1 MKIKLATR
9 QSELALFQ
17 ANYVMNK
24 IQTQH
29 AEVEVELVPMTSEGD
44 QTEKPL
50 HEIGGKGLFVTKLES
65 ALETGEADIA
75 VHSLKDVP
83 AKIDIQYSIAAIFER
98 EDPSDVLL
106 SRNGSSLADFPSNAS
121 IGTSSPRRKA
131 QILRARTD
139 LNIIPVRGNIS
150 TRIRKLHEGHF
161 DGLIVAKAALNRLNM
176 ELTNAYEFSIQE
188 MLPAAS
194 QGFIGVECL
203 KSKEEIMS
211 IMNSIN
217 NSSQMALANAE
228 REFVAR
234 LNGSCLSPIAILCKE
249 ELYGINIS
257 AKVLS
262 QNGQKEIYR
271 EIKSSYEN
279 LTQDIHSLAEDFIS
293 NDAHLIILEQ

>member
-1 MKIKLATR
+1 MKIKIATR

-24 IQTQH
+24 IQTQY

-65 ALETGEADIA
+65 ALETGKADIA

-106 SRNGSSLADFPSNAS
+106 SRNGSSLTDFPSNAS

-176 ELTNAYEFSIQE
+176 ELTNAYEFSMHE

-228 REFVAR
+228 REFVAY

>member
-1 MKIKLATR
+1 MKIKIATR

-24 IQTQH
+24 IQTKH

-106 SRNGSSLADFPSNAS
+106 SRNGSSLTDFPSNAS

-176 ELTNAYEFSIQE
+176 ELTNAYEFSMQE

-228 REFVAR
+228 REFVAY

>member
-1 MKIKLATR
+1 MKIKIATR

-24 IQTQH
+24 IQAQH

-176 ELTNAYEFSIQE
+176 ELTNAYEFSMQE

-228 REFVAR
+228 REFVAY

>member
-1 MKIKLATR
+1 MKIKIATR

-106 SRNGSSLADFPSNAS
+106 SRNGSSLTDFPSNAS

-176 ELTNAYEFSIQE
+176 ELTNAYEFSMQE

-203 KSKEEIMS
+203 KSNEEIMS

-228 REFVAR
+228 REFVAY

>member
-1 MKIKLATR
+1 MKIKIATR

-24 IQTQH
+24 IQAQH

-176 ELTNAYEFSIQE
+176 ELTNAYEFSMQE

-203 KSKEEIMS
+203 KSNEEIMS

-228 REFVAR
+228 REFVAY

>member
-1 MKIKLATR
+1 MKIKIATR

-24 IQTQH
+24 IQAQH

-106 SRNGSSLADFPSNAS
+106 SRNGSSLTDFPSNAS

-176 ELTNAYEFSIQE
+176 ELTNAYEFSMQE

-228 REFVAR
+228 REFVAY

>member
-24 IQTQH
+24 IQTH
-29 AEVEVELVPMTSEGD
+29 HSDVEVELVPMSSDGD
-44 QTEKPL
+44 QTDKPL
-50 HEIGGKGLFVTKLES
+50 YEIGGKGLFVTKLES
-65 ALETGEADIA
+65 ALENGEADIA

-83 AKIDIQYSIAAIFER
+83 AKIDMEYSIAAVFKR
-98 EDPSDVLL
+98 EDPSDILL
-106 SRNGSSLADFPSNAS
+106 SINGSSLVDFPANSS

-131 QILRARTD
+131 QILRKRAD
-139 LNIIPVRGNIS
+139 LNIIPVRGNIA

-161 DGLIVAKAALNRLNM
+161 DGLIVAKAALNRLNIKS
-176 ELTNAYEFSIQE
+176 TNAYEFSMEE

-203 KSKEEIMS
+203 KSNKKIIS

-217 NSSQMALANAE
+217 NSSEMALANAE
-228 REFVAR
+228 REFVAS
-234 LNGSCLSPIAILCKE
+234 LNGSCLSPIAIICKE
-249 ELYGINIS
+249 EAHAINIS

-271 EIKSSYEN
+271 EIKSNHDN
-279 LTQDIHSLAEDFIS
+279 LTKDIHSLAVDFIS
-293 NDAHLIILEQ
+293 NDAHLIILE

>member
-24 IQTQH
+24 IQIQH
-29 AEVEVELVPMTSEGD
+29 TEIEVELVPMTSEGD

-83 AKIDIQYSIAAIFER
+83 AKIDMKYSIAAIFER

-106 SRNGSSLADFPSNAS
+106 SRNGSSLADFSSNAS

-139 LNIIPVRGNIS
+139 LNIIPVRGNIA

-161 DGLIVAKAALNRLNM
+161 DGLIVAKAALNRLNI
-176 ELTNAYEFSIQE
+176 ELTNAYEFSMQE

-203 KSKEEIMS
+203 KSNKEIISIMS
-211 IMNSIN
+211 SIN
-217 NSSQMALANAE
+217 NSSEMALANAE
-228 REFVAR
+228 REFVAS

-249 ELYGINIS
+249 DVYGINIS

-271 EIKSSYEN
+271 EIKSSHEN
-279 LTQDIHSLAEDFIS
+279 LTKDIHSLADDFIS
-293 NDAHLIILEQ
+293 NDAHLIILE

>member
-1 MKIKLATR
+1 MKIKIATR

-24 IQTQH
+24 IQAQH

-106 SRNGSSLADFPSNAS
+106 SRNGSSLTDFPSNAS

-176 ELTNAYEFSIQE
+176 ELTNAYEFSMQE

-228 REFVAR
+228 REFVAH

>member
-1 MKIKLATR
+1 MKIKIATR

-24 IQTQH
+24 IQAQH

-106 SRNGSSLADFPSNAS
+106 SRNGSSLTDFPSNAS

-176 ELTNAYEFSIQE
+176 ELTNAYEFSMQE

-203 KSKEEIMS
+203 KSNEEIIS

-228 REFVAR
+228 REFVAY

>member
-1 MKIKLATR
+1 MKIKIATR

-24 IQTQH
+24 IQTKH

-106 SRNGSSLADFPSNAS
+106 SRNGSSLTDFPSNAS

-176 ELTNAYEFSIQE
+176 ELTNAYEFSMQE

-211 IMNSIN
+211 IMNIIN

-228 REFVAR
+228 REFVAY

>member
-1 MKIKLATR
+1 MKIKIATR

-29 AEVEVELVPMTSEGD
+29 AEVEVKLVPMTSEGD
-44 QTEKPL
+44 QTEEPL

-83 AKIDIQYSIAAIFER
+83 AKIDTKYSIAAIFER
-98 EDPSDVLL
+98 ESPSDVLL
-106 SRNGSSLADFPSNAS
+106 SRNGSSLKDFPSNAS

-150 TRIRKLHEGHF
+150 TRIRKLREGHF
-161 DGLIVAKAALNRLNM
+161 DGLIVARAALNRLNI
-176 ELTNAYEFSIQE
+176 ELTNAYEFSMQE

-203 KSKEEIMS
+203 KSNEEIMS

-228 REFVAR
+228 REFVAS

-249 ELYGINIS
+249 ELFGINIS

-262 QNGQKEIYR
+262 LNGQKEIYR
-271 EIKSSYEN
+271 EIKSSYKN
-279 LTQDIHSLAEDFIS
+279 LTQDIHSLADDFIS
-293 NDAHLIILEQ
+293 NDAHLIILE

>member
-1 MKIKLATR
+1 MKIKIATR

-24 IQTQH
+24 IQAQH

-106 SRNGSSLADFPSNAS
+106 SRNGSSLKDFPSNAS

-176 ELTNAYEFSIQE
+176 ELTNAYEFSMQE

-228 REFVAR
+228 REFVAY

-279 LTQDIHSLAEDFIS
+279 LTQDIHSLAKDFIS

>member
-24 IQTQH
+24 IQTH
-29 AEVEVELVPMTSEGD
+29 HSDVEVELVPMSSDGD
-44 QTEKPL
+44 QTDKPL
-50 HEIGGKGLFVTKLES
+50 YEIGGKGLFVTKLES
-65 ALETGEADIA
+65 ALENGEADIA

-83 AKIDIQYSIAAIFER
+83 AKIDMKYSIAAVLKR
-98 EDPSDVLL
+98 EDPSDILL
-106 SRNGSSLADFPSNAS
+106 SINGSSLVDFPANSS

-131 QILRARTD
+131 QILRKRAD
-139 LNIIPVRGNIS
+139 LNIIPVRGNIA

-161 DGLIVAKAALNRLNM
+161 DGLIVAKAALNRLNI
-176 ELTNAYEFSIQE
+176 ESTNAYEFSMEE

-203 KSKEEIMS
+203 KSNKKIIS

-217 NSSQMALANAE
+217 NSSEMALANAE
-228 REFVAR
+228 REFVAS
-234 LNGSCLSPIAILCKE
+234 LNGSCLSPIAIICKE
-249 ELYGINIS
+249 EAHAINIS

-271 EIKSSYEN
+271 EIKSNHEN
-279 LTQDIHSLAEDFIS
+279 LTKDIHSLAVDFIS
-293 NDAHLIILEQ
+293 NDAHLIILE

>member
-1 MKIKLATR
+1 MKIKISTR

-24 IQTQH
+24 IQAQH

-106 SRNGSSLADFPSNAS
+106 SRNGSSLTDFPTNAS

-176 ELTNAYEFSIQE
+176 ELTNAYEFSMQE

-203 KSKEEIMS
+203 KSNEEIIS

-228 REFVAR
+228 REFVAY

>member
-1 MKIKLATR
+1 MKIKIATR

-29 AEVEVELVPMTSEGD
+29 AEVEVKLVPMTSEGD
-44 QTEKPL
+44 QTEEPL

-83 AKIDIQYSIAAIFER
+83 AKIDTKYSIAAIFER
-98 EDPSDVLL
+98 ESPSDVLL
-106 SRNGSSLADFPSNAS
+106 SRNGSSLKDFPSNAS

-150 TRIRKLHEGHF
+150 TRIRKLREGHF
-161 DGLIVAKAALNRLNM
+161 DGLIVARAALNRLNI
-176 ELTNAYEFSIQE
+176 ELTNAYEFSMQE

-203 KSKEEIMS
+203 KSNEEIMS

-228 REFVAR
+228 REFVAS

-249 ELYGINIS
+249 ELFGINIS

-271 EIKSSYEN
+271 EIKSSYKN
-279 LTQDIHSLAEDFIS
+279 LTQDIHSLADDFIS
-293 NDAHLIILEQ
+293 NDAHLIILE

>member
-24 IQTQH
+24 IQTH
-29 AEVEVELVPMTSEGD
+29 HSDVEVELVPMSSDGD
-44 QTEKPL
+44 QTDKPL
-50 HEIGGKGLFVTKLES
+50 YEIGGKGLFVTKLES
-65 ALETGEADIA
+65 ALENGEADIA

-83 AKIDIQYSIAAIFER
+83 AKIDMKYSIAAVFKR
-98 EDPSDVLL
+98 EDPSDILL
-106 SRNGSSLADFPSNAS
+106 SINGSSLVDFPANSS

-131 QILRARTD
+131 QILRKRAD
-139 LNIIPVRGNIS
+139 LNIIPVRGNIA

-161 DGLIVAKAALNRLNM
+161 DGLIVAKAALNRLNI
-176 ELTNAYEFSIQE
+176 ESTNAYEFSMEE

-203 KSKEEIMS
+203 KSNKKIIS

-217 NSSQMALANAE
+217 NSSEMALANAE
-228 REFVAR
+228 REFVAS
-234 LNGSCLSPIAILCKE
+234 LNGSCLSPIAIICKE
-249 ELYGINIS
+249 EAHAINIS

-271 EIKSSYEN
+271 EIKSNHEN
-279 LTQDIHSLAEDFIS
+279 LTKDIHSLAVDFIS
-293 NDAHLIILEQ
+293 NDAQLIILE

>member
-1 MKIKLATR
+1 MKIKIATR

-24 IQTQH
+24 IQAQH

-106 SRNGSSLADFPSNAS
+106 SRNGSSLTDFPSNAS

-176 ELTNAYEFSIQE
+176 ELTNAYEFSMQE

-203 KSKEEIMS
+203 KSNEEIIS

-228 REFVAR
+228 REFVAH

>member
-1 MKIKLATR
+1 MKIKIATR

-24 IQTQH
+24 IQAQH

-106 SRNGSSLADFPSNAS
+106 SRNGSSLTDFPSNAS

-176 ELTNAYEFSIQE
+176 ELTNAYEFSMQE

-203 KSKEEIMS
+203 KSNEEIMS

-228 REFVAR
+228 REFVAY

>member
-1 MKIKLATR
+1 MKIKIATR

-24 IQTQH
+24 IQAQH

-106 SRNGSSLADFPSNAS
+106 SRNGSSLTDFPSNAS

-176 ELTNAYEFSIQE
+176 ELTNAYEFSMQE

-228 REFVAR
+228 REFVAY

-279 LTQDIHSLAEDFIS
+279 LTQDIHSLAKDFIS
-293 NDAHLIILEQ
+293 NDAHLIILE

>member
-1 MKIKLATR
+1 MKIKIATR

-24 IQTQH
+24 IQAQH

-106 SRNGSSLADFPSNAS
+106 SRNGSSLTDFPSNAS

-161 DGLIVAKAALNRLNM
+161 DGLIVAKAALNRLNV
-176 ELTNAYEFSIQE
+176 ELTNAYEFSMQE

-203 KSKEEIMS
+203 KSNEEIMS

-228 REFVAR
+228 REFVAY

>member
-1 MKIKLATR
+1 MKIKIATR

-24 IQTQH
+24 IQAQH

-176 ELTNAYEFSIQE
+176 ELTNAYEFSMQE

-203 KSKEEIMS
+203 KSNEEIIS

-228 REFVAR
+228 REFVAH

>member
-1 MKIKLATR
+1 MKIKIATR

-24 IQTQH
+24 IQAQH

-106 SRNGSSLADFPSNAS
+106 SRNGSSLTDFPSNAS

-161 DGLIVAKAALNRLNM
+161 DGLIVAKAALNRLNI
-176 ELTNAYEFSIQE
+176 ELTNAYEFSMQE

-203 KSKEEIMS
+203 KSNEEIMS

-228 REFVAR
+228 REFVAH

-279 LTQDIHSLAEDFIS
+279 LTQDIHSLAKDFIS

>member
-1 MKIKLATR
+1 MKIKIATR

-24 IQTQH
+24 IQAQH

-176 ELTNAYEFSIQE
+176 ELTNAYEFSMQE

-203 KSKEEIMS
+203 KSNEEIIS

-228 REFVAR
+228 REFVAY

>member
-1 MKIKLATR
+1 MKIKIATR

-24 IQTQH
+24 IQAQH

-106 SRNGSSLADFPSNAS
+106 SRNGSSLTDFPSNAS

-176 ELTNAYEFSIQE
+176 ELTNAYEFSMQE

-203 KSKEEIMS
+203 KSKEEIMT

-228 REFVAR
+228 REFVAY

>member
-1 MKIKLATR
+1 MKIKIATR

-24 IQTQH
+24 IQAQH

-106 SRNGSSLADFPSNAS
+106 SRNGSSLTDFPSNAS

-176 ELTNAYEFSIQE
+176 ELTNAYEFSMQE

-228 REFVAR
+228 REFVAY

-279 LTQDIHSLAEDFIS
+279 LTQDIHSLAKDFIS

>member
-1 MKIKLATR
+1 MKIKIATR

-24 IQTQH
+24 IQAQH

-106 SRNGSSLADFPSNAS
+106 SRNGSSLKDFPSNAS

-176 ELTNAYEFSIQE
+176 ELTNAYEFSMQE

-228 REFVAR
+228 REFVAY

>member
-1 MKIKLATR
+1 MKIKIATR

-106 SRNGSSLADFPSNAS
+106 SRNGSSLTDFPSNAS

-176 ELTNAYEFSIQE
+176 ELTNAYEFSMQE

-228 REFVAR
+228 REFVAY